1 MKKTTVL
8 ACLTFAIA
16 LNSCKETANGDNAS
30 PMVKSESVATD
41 MNQVRATIQKVEND
55 WAAALNKKDIT
66 ALISLYAD
74 DAISMQNDGP
84 ALRGKAA
91 IRAQQEID
99 FAAPPRY
106 ASISFQTQDVYGTA
120 EEVTE
125 VGTSEEKDAAG
136 KVTGSGKY
144 VAVFQ
149 KKDGK
154 YLCVREI
161 YNRDAKQIFR
171 E

>member
-8 ACLTFAIA
+8 ACFTLAII
-16 LNSCKETANGDNAS
+16 LSSCNETKNADNAS
-30 PMVKSESVATD
+30 PMVKSGAVAAD
-41 MNQVRATIQKVEND
+41 MSQVRAAIQKIEDD

-66 ALISLYAD
+66 ALMALYAD

-84 ALRGKAA
+84 ALKGRAA
-91 IRAQQEID
+91 IKAQQEKD

-106 ASISFQTQDVYGTA
+106 ASISFQTQDVYGSA

-136 KVTGSGKY
+136 KVITTGKY
-144 VAVFQ
+144 MAVYQ
-149 KKDGK
+149 KRDGN
-154 YLCVREI
+154 YLCIREI
-161 YNRDAKQIFR
+161 YNRDAK
-171 E
+171 